1 MNDLLQSSSRY
12 ILKIS
17 SGLIRQL
24 DSFVEGSSMT
34 PQEARALQFIAVSE
48 KAIYQKDLETEY
60 GCTAATISELI
71 GNMEKKG
78 LIRRETDPD
87 DHRRKRLSVNP
98 AIGLKVR
105 DMVKK
110 MAEME
115 KKLTE
120 GIDEEKIRIFLE
132 VAKQMSENIPPS
144 GGK

>member
-1 MNDLLQSSSRY
+1 MYNLLESASRY
-12 ILKIS
+12 ILRIS
-17 SGLIRQL
+17 SGLTRQL

-34 PQEARALQFIAVSE
+34 PQEARVLQFIAVSE

-87 DHRRKRLSVNP
+87 DHRRKRLFANP
-98 AIGLKVR
+98 AIGQKVR
-105 DMVKK
+105 AMVIK

-120 GIDEEKIRIFLE
+120 GIDEENIRIFLG

-144 GGK
+144 GGR